1 MNTLSPGALN
11 KEAPP
16 GRRFLPDGAFHMS
29 SCHFI
34 GRIEQKNREAGN
46 DLLSREAN
54 RSTIGAG
61 GLNCRVR
68 HGTGWTPS
76 AIVTCFSVQLV
87 DVPVLR
93 TSSTEQ
99 NKTETG

>member
-1 MNTLSPGALN
+1 MNTLSAESFN
-11 KEAPP
+11 KEAPS
-16 GRRFLPDGAFHMS
+16 GRGLLPDGAFHMS

-76 AIVTCFSVQLV
+76 AIVTCFSVQLF